1 MSVLDRPL
9 AVHHAAAAAGRVVVL
24 GGEGF
29 VGTAIVHA
37 LGKAGFLEVSATRHT
52 LAGPPTHDRCQCDAT
67 DCGSVLR
74 ALEGAFA
81 VVNAVRGNA
90 RVMVLAA
97 RAVAEA
103 ARRQG
108 IGHVVHI
115 SSMAVYGAASG
126 QVSEDAPLAGT
137 SLYARAKIAGESAFL
152 GTGAVVLRPGQV
164 YGPGGEEWVGRLG
177 RLLAARRLG
186 DLGQAGDGFC
196 NLVLS
201 SDLGAAV
208 VASLRRPAAEGETLN
223 IGMRAPPRWNEF
235 LVALARAI
243 GAVPACRIPGW
254 RLSLEGCSSRP
265 LALGRHLACWL
276 GQTPNARLPEPISP
290 ALLRLFRQDVVLNC
304 DRADRLLGYPRTPM
318 AAGLAESAAWFCRV
332 HGVARR

>member
-9 AVHHAAAAAGRVVVL
+9 VVHHAPIATGRVVVL

-29 VGTAIVHA
+29 VGTAILHA
-37 LGKAGFLEVSATRHT
+37 LGKAGFVPVSATRHK
-52 LAGPPTHDRCQCDAT
+52 LGAPTRHDWCHCDAT
-67 DCGSVLR
+67 DCGSVLQ
-74 ALEGAFA
+74 ALDGAFA

-137 SLYARAKIAGESAFL
+137 SVYARAKIAGEAAFL
-152 GTGAVVLRPGQV
+152 GTGAVILRPGQV

-196 NLVLS
+196 NLVFAG
-201 SDLGAAV
+201 DLGAAV

-223 IGMRAPPRWNEF
+223 LGMRPPPRWNEF

-243 GAVPACRIPGW
+243 GAVPARRIPGW
-254 RLSLEGCSSRP
+254 QLSLEACNAPP
-265 LALGRHLACWL
+265 LAIARHLAGWV
-276 GQTPNARLPEPISP
+276 GRFPSRLPEPISP
-290 ALLRLFRQDVVLNC
+290 ALLSLFRQDILMEC
-304 DRADRLLGYPRTPM
+304 DRADRLLGYPRTSM
-318 AAGLAESAAWFCRV
+318 AAGLADSAAWFCRV
-332 HGVARR
+332 HGEARR